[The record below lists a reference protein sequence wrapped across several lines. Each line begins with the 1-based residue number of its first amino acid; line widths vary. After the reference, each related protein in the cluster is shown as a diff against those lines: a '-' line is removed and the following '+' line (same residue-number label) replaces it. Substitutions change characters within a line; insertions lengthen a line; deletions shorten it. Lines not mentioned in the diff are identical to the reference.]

1 MGFSEHTRA
10 LQQDLSYRSGCL
22 NGLAHVTAIKERIEA
37 RKRAAV
43 DPEVEEAVVR
53 LGVYFEQLCEGLG
66 EAAFKLA
73 VKKELGGEELTPAE
87 AELLAKAE
95 TKQITTTI
103 DKSTAGELAKLV
115 GERTKSWED

>member
-1 MGFSEHTRA
+1 MGISEHTQK
-10 LQQDLSYRSGCL
+10 LQEDISYRSGCL

-66 EAAFKLA
+66 EAAFKVA
-73 VKKELGGEELTPAE
+73 VKKELGGEELAPAE

-95 TKQITTTI
+95 TKTVNTTI
-103 DKSTAGELAKLV
+103 DKSTATQLAKLV
-115 GERTKSWED
+115 AERTQTWE

>member
-1 MGFSEHTRA
+1 MAISEHTLA

-53 LGVYFEQLCEGLG
+53 LGVYFEELCEGLG
-66 EAAFKLA
+66 EAAFKVA
-73 VKKELGGEELTPAE
+73 VKKELGGEALAPAE

-95 TKQITTTI
+95 TKQVKTTI
-103 DKSTAGELAKLV
+103 DKSMAVELAKLV
-115 GERTKSWED
+115 AERTKSWE

>member
-10 LQQDLSYRSGCL
+10 LQQDLSYRAGCL

-37 RKRAAV
+37 RKREAV

-66 EAAFKLA
+66 EAAFKVA
-73 VKKELGGEELTPAE
+73 VKKELGGEELTKAE
-87 AELLAKAE
+87 ADLLAKAE
-95 TKQITTTI
+95 TKQVTTTI
-103 DKSTAGELAKLV
+103 DKSTAADLAKLV
-115 GERTKSWED
+115 TERTKSWEE